1 MNFGVRN
8 SNLMKLSRFDIG
20 KAGSRVRE
28 ARNKLARD
36 TLSITTIVLWYM
48 PKIRWPKKSINQ

>member
-1 MNFGVRN
+1 
-8 SNLMKLSRFDIG
+8 MKLSRFDIG